1 MQKVQQVRKRNGAH
15 DWCIARD
22 VSDSLLWTERF
33 RCPTWLDY
41 LRMRGR
47 STQAERDTH
56 ALARRYHSGPAPVQV
71 RRMLERPFG
80 SVRWNVEAVDMGGDD
95 VLPLD

>member
-1 MQKVQQVRKRNGAH
+1 MIGVSLGTFPIRSSGR
-15 DWCIARD
+15 
-22 VSDSLLWTERF
+22 SDSDVRLGLII
-33 RCPTWLDY
+33 

-56 ALARRYHSGPAPVQV
+56 TLARRHHSGPAPVQV

-80 SVRWNVEAVDMGGDD
+80 SVRWNVDAVDIGGDD